1 MLNLSSLQQFIA
13 KGGTPKA
20 LLEQTSLMNP
30 MLNGLI
36 TAIKSGNSQ
45 NVETFAR
52 NICRE
57 QGRDFDKEF
66 AEFKKQFNK

>member
-1 MLNLSSLQQFIA
+1 MLNLQALQNFIT
-13 KGGTPKA
+13 KGGTPRK
-20 LLEQTSLMNP
+20 LLEGMVLQNPIMNSLIH
-30 MLNGLI
+30 L
-36 TAIKSGNSQ
+36 AKSGKPE

-66 AEFKKQFNK
+66 MEFKNNFK